1 MVSPFQLPETKK
13 KAPLPQ
19 LRFVESVRVR
29 RVSSPVKVNPRHAI
43 LAAFW
48 LLIAV
53 KCVLAHWAIVHWAM
67 PFGSIWVWAPTVL
80 AGVLCTIVF
89 LASGKDGLEE

>member
-1 MVSPFQLPETKK
+1 MSPFQLPATRK
-13 KAPLPQ
+13 KAPPPQ

-29 RVSSPVKVNPRHAI
+29 RVSSPVKVNLRLVI

-53 KCVLAHWAIVHWAM
+53 KCILAHWAIIHWAM
-67 PFGSIWVWAPTVL
+67 PFGSIWVWAPTVV
-80 AGVLCTIVF
+80 AGALCTVVF
-89 LASGKDGLEE
+89 LASGKDSLEE